1 MNSKEMKSE
10 LRAALYG
17 YRKMTGMVEKKLTA
31 MGFDICRSNR
41 HIILRITVNGKPFQ
55 FSLSSTA
62 SDNRSCKNLVS
73 LIYRTLKDEL
83 DA

>member
-10 LRAALYG
+10 LRSAFYG
-17 YRKMTGMVEKKLTA
+17 YRKMTGMVEKKLSA
-31 MGFDICRSNR
+31 MGFVVCRSNR

-55 FSLSSTA
+55 FSVSSTA

-73 LIYRTLKDEL
+73 LIYRTLKNEL